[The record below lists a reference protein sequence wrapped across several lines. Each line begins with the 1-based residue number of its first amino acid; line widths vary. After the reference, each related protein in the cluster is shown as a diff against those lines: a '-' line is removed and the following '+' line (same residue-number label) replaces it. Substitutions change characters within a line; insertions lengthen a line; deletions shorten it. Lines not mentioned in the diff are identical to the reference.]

1 MSSLATQGEMNGHKV
16 KSHPAPE
23 SRVGDEGTSKRNIT
37 RKGGV
42 KGKNGG
48 GGGGQKGRWDPTE
61 DGSEAQAR
69 DGIADKGDPNY
80 DSEAD
85 EHDNNYVLVSDSTV
99 IAPNG
104 VSGPLHTLPEF
115 KRHLKTIIE
124 EYFLSEDISEV
135 LRSVKELK
143 SPAYHYEIVKRGI
156 NMSID
161 AKDHERELVSKLL
174 SDAYPDIL
182 SSREVCK
189 GFERLFEMIDD
200 IQLDAP
206 NARTLVA
213 SFLARAVADEI
224 IPPSVLRN
232 AAFLSLGGEIVKGAR
247 RLLSRDHV
255 LSRLEHVW
263 GPGDGRP
270 VEELK
275 VAIDQLLVEYLL
287 SRQQDEAAA
296 CVKELD
302 CSLFHHEI
310 VKRAVKAALDK
321 TDDDRTAM
329 SSLLAYLNKNE
340 VISDEQSKKGF
351 DRLHEA
357 SQAKSTLKTGRILP
371 DLVLDTPAAP
381 SLLTKFTQQAISDG
395 CLPADYKPPPTPSP
409 SPAAENGKQGA

>member
-1 MSSLATQGEMNGHKV
+1 MDGPHFGHKV

-23 SRVGDEGTSKRNIT
+23 SRVGEEGTSKRNIT
-37 RKGGV
+37 RKGGA
-42 KGKNGG
+42 KGKNG
-48 GGGGQKGRWDPTE
+48 GGGGQKGRWDPTD
-61 DGSEAQAR
+61 DGSEAKAV

-85 EHDNNYVLVSDSTV
+85 EHDNNYVLVTV
-99 IAPNG
+99 ITPNG
-104 VSGPLHTLPEF
+104 VPGPLHTLPEF
-115 KRHLKTIIE
+115 KRRLKTIIE
-124 EYFLSEDISEV
+124 EYFLSEDAGEV
-135 LRSVKELK
+135 LRSVRELK

-156 NMSID
+156 NMSLD
-161 AKDHERELVSKLL
+161 ARDHERELVSKLL
-174 SDAYPDIL
+174 SDAYPDVL

-232 AAFLSLGGEIVKGAR
+232 AAFLSLGGEVVKGAR

-270 VEELK
+270 VEDLK
-275 VAIDQLLVEYLL
+275 VAIDQLLVEFLL
-287 SRQQDEAAA
+287 SRQLDEAAA

-310 VKRAVKAALDK
+310 VKRAVKTALDR

-329 SSLLAYLNKNE
+329 SSLLVYLNNNE
-340 VISDEQSKKGF
+340 VISDGQIKKGF
-351 DRLHEA
+351 DRLHE
-357 SQAKSTLKTGRILP
+357 ILP
-371 DLVLDTPAAP
+371 DLILDTPAAP
-381 SLLTKFTQQAISDG
+381 TLLEKFTEQAISDG
-395 CLPADYKPPPTPSP
+395 CLPADYIRPSP
-409 SPAAENGKQGA
+409 PAAETHGSNGVAPPPAPAAGNGTAGASV

>member
-1 MSSLATQGEMNGHKV
+1 
-16 KSHPAPE
+16 
-23 SRVGDEGTSKRNIT
+23 
-37 RKGGV
+37 
-42 KGKNGG
+42 
-48 GGGGQKGRWDPTE
+48 
-61 DGSEAQAR
+61 
-69 DGIADKGDPNY
+69 
-80 DSEAD
+80 
-85 EHDNNYVLVSDSTV
+85 
-99 IAPNG
+99 
-104 VSGPLHTLPEF
+104 PLHTLPEF
-115 KRHLKTIIE
+115 KRRLKTIIE
-124 EYFLSEDISEV
+124 EYFLSEDVSEV

-275 VAIDQLLVEYLL
+275 VAIDQV
-287 SRQQDEAAA
+287 
-296 CVKELD
+296 
-302 CSLFHHEI
+302 
-310 VKRAVKAALDK
+310 
-321 TDDDRTAM
+321 
-329 SSLLAYLNKNE
+329 
-340 VISDEQSKKGF
+340 
-351 DRLHEA
+351 
-357 SQAKSTLKTGRILP
+357 
-371 DLVLDTPAAP
+371 
-381 SLLTKFTQQAISDG
+381 
-395 CLPADYKPPPTPSP
+395 
-409 SPAAENGKQGA
+409 

>member
-1 MSSLATQGEMNGHKV
+1 MDSLYLLHV
-16 KSHPAPE
+16 YLLPH
-23 SRVGDEGTSKRNIT
+23 
-37 RKGGV
+37 GGV
-42 KGKNGG
+42 VC
-48 GGGGQKGRWDPTE
+48 
-61 DGSEAQAR
+61 SV
-69 DGIADKGDPNY
+69 GIVVCFLMDV
-80 DSEAD
+80 
-85 EHDNNYVLVSDSTV
+85 VLHKSSPPLLWQVSDSTV
-99 IAPNG
+99 VAPNA

-115 KRHLKTIIE
+115 KRRLKTIIE
-124 EYFLSEDISEV
+124 EYFLSEDVSEV

-302 CSLFHHEI
+302 CRLFHHEI
-310 VKRAVKAALDK
+310 VKRAVKTALDK

-351 DRLHEA
+351 DRLHE
-357 SQAKSTLKTGRILP
+357 ILP